1 MSVSDM
7 PYLSNYLAKQFLT
20 KDKITM
26 YEYKWLIDGLIEWLI
41 DWLVHNGFSVVLQ
54 LYHGD
59 EHK

>member
-7 PYLSNYLAKQFLT
+7 PFLSNYLAMQLLT
-20 KDKITM
+20 KDKITK
-26 YEYKWLIDGLIEWLI
+26 YEHKWLIDGLIEWLI
-41 DWLVHNGFSVVLQ
+41 DWLVHNRFSVVLQ